1 MRLVEITATGCGQ
14 PGFHGRSGL
23 NQGTVQLG
31 GQEHEI
37 AITGNRF
44 LIGRTGSAGEDCVSE
59 IINILSKASG
69 LCILCLPII
78 DADKAAGD
86 LASATM
92 TQARGFFS
100 SSWSATRERLLVD
113 GVNHLVFAFEAA
125 TLKKAL
131 GALLGKSA
139 LSGSELDGE
148 IDLSLPTGT
157 HLAGLVD
164 LIWNCIDAPEAH
176 QLGCEA
182 IDCLAQ
188 SVITALCWVIV
199 ASPLRREGRPA
210 SPAMP
215 WHVKRA
221 IGYMRANL
229 GHSMTV
235 ASIAR
240 EAGISVRALQLAFR
254 RFKGTTPLSYLQ
266 AMRLAAA
273 REELLNSTSPPSIS
287 AVARKAGF
295 THMGRFAAAYSE
307 AYGETPSET
316 FAAPG
321 RIVTKGD
328 RQAREYPPQ

>member
-1 MRLVEITATGCGQ
+1 M
-14 PGFHGRSGL
+14 
-23 NQGTVQLG
+23 
-31 GQEHEI
+31 
-37 AITGNRF
+37 
-44 LIGRTGSAGEDCVSE
+44 IGRTGSAGEDCVSE

-221 IGYMRANL
+221 IGYIRANL

>member
-1 MRLVEITATGCGQ
+1 MRLFQIAATGCGQ
-14 PGFHGRSGL
+14 SGFHGGSGL
-23 NQGTVQLG
+23 NQGKVKLG
-31 GQEHEI
+31 GWEHEI
-37 AITGNRF
+37 ATSGDRF
-44 LIGRTGSAGEDCVSE
+44 LIGRTGPPGEARVSE
-59 IINILSKASG
+59 LINALSKASG
-69 LCILCLPII
+69 LCILCLPIV
-78 DADKAAGD
+78 DANKAVGD
-86 LASATM
+86 VSSAMM
-92 TQARGFFS
+92 TQGRGFFS
-100 SSWSATRERLLVD
+100 SSWSATRERLLVAE
-113 GVNHLVFAFEAA
+113 VNHLVFAFEAA

-148 IDLSLPTGT
+148 FDLSLPTGT

-188 SVITALCWVIV
+188 SVITALCWAIV
-199 ASPLRREGRPA
+199 ASPLRQRGRPT

-273 REELLNSTSPPSIS
+273 RDELLNSTSPPSIS

-307 AYGETPSET
+307 AYGEAPSET
-316 FAAPG
+316 FAAPE
-321 RIVTKGD
+321 RIVARGD
-328 RQAREYPPQ
+328 QKARETPLW

>member
-1 MRLVEITATGCGQ
+1 M
-14 PGFHGRSGL
+14 
-23 NQGTVQLG
+23 
-31 GQEHEI
+31 
-37 AITGNRF
+37 
-44 LIGRTGSAGEDCVSE
+44 
-59 IINILSKASG
+59 SG

-78 DADKAAGD
+78 DADKAASGVG
-86 LASATM
+86 SAM
-92 TQARGFFS
+92 KTQARGFLS

-113 GVNHLVFAFEAA
+113 AGNHLVFAFEAA
-125 TLKKAL
+125 ALGKAL
-131 GALLGKSA
+131 SVLLGKSA
-139 LSGSELDGE
+139 LSGSELDEE
-148 IDLSLPTGT
+148 IDLDLPTGS

-164 LIWNCIDAPEAH
+164 LIWDCIDAPEAH
-176 QLGCEA
+176 RLGCKA
-182 IDCLAQ
+182 VHCLVQ
-188 SVITALCWVIV
+188 SVVTALCWAIV
-199 ASPLRREGRPA
+199 ASPLRRKGRSA

-287 AVARKAGF
+287 TVARKAGF

-316 FAAPG
+316 FASSG
-321 RIVTKGD
+321 RIVARGD
-328 RQAREYPPQ
+328 RQARENRLR

>member
-1 MRLVEITATGCGQ
+1 MRLVEIAATGCGRL
-14 PGFHGRSGL
+14 GFHGRSGL
-23 NQGTVQLG
+23 NQRTVKLG
-31 GQEHEI
+31 GQEDEI
-37 AITGNRF
+37 AISGNSF
-44 LIGRTGSAGEDCVSE
+44 LIGRTGPPGEDCVPE
-59 IINILSKASG
+59 MINALSKVSG

-78 DADKAAGD
+78 KADKAAGGVG
-86 LASATM
+86 SAM
-92 TQARGFFS
+92 KTQARGFFS
-100 SSWSATRERLLVD
+100 SSWSATRERLLVAE
-113 GVNHLVFAFEAA
+113 VNHLVFAFEAA
-125 TLKKAL
+125 ALEKAL
-131 GALLGKSA
+131 SVLLGKSA

-148 IDLSLPTGT
+148 IDLDLPTGS

-176 QLGCEA
+176 RLGCEA
-182 IDCLAQ
+182 VDCLVQ
-188 SVITALCWVIV
+188 SVVTALCWAIV
-199 ASPLRREGRPA
+199 ASPLRRKGRPA

-273 REELLNSTSPPSIS
+273 REELLNSTSPLSIS

-316 FAAPG
+316 LAASG
-321 RIVTKGD
+321 RLVARGD
-328 RQAREYPPQ
+328 RQARGYPLR

>member
-1 MRLVEITATGCGQ
+1 MRLVEIAATGCGQ
-14 PGFHGRSGL
+14 LEFHGRSGL
-23 NQGTVQLG
+23 NKGTVKLG
-31 GQEHEI
+31 GQEDEI
-37 AITGNRF
+37 AITGNSF
-44 LIGRTGSAGEDCVSE
+44 LIGRTGPPGEGCVPE
-59 IINILSKASG
+59 TIDALSKLSG
-69 LCILCLPII
+69 LCILCFPTI
-78 DADKAAGD
+78 DTDKAAGD
-86 LASATM
+86 VASALM
-92 TQARGFFS
+92 TQGPGFFS
-100 SSWSATRERLLVD
+100 SSWSATRERLLVAE
-113 GVNHLVFAFEAA
+113 VNHLIFAFKSA

-188 SVITALCWVIV
+188 SVITALCWAFV
-199 ASPLRREGRPA
+199 ASPLRQKGRPT

-221 IGYMRANL
+221 IGYMHANL
-229 GHSMTV
+229 GRSMTV

-254 RFKGTTPLSYLQ
+254 RFKGTTPLSHLQ

-273 REELLNSTSPPSIS
+273 RDEFLNSTSPPSIS

-316 FAAPG
+316 LAASG
-321 RIVTKGD
+321 RLVARGD
-328 RQAREYPPQ
+328 RQARGFPLR